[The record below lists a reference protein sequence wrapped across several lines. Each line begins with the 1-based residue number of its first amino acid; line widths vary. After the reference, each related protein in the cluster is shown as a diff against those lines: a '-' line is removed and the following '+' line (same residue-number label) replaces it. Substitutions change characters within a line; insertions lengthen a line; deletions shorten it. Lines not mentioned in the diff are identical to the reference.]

1 MEVVQH
7 ISIATGSTLVW
18 GGREGRMFGTGKKM
32 VGAINVGKQRAGTP
46 SSSSSLSGPGAG
58 AGCGGLLEGLGRS
71 GRGVE
76 LSR

>member
-1 MEVVQH
+1 
-7 ISIATGSTLVW
+7 
-18 GGREGRMFGTGKKM
+18 MFGTGKKM
-32 VGAINVGKQRAGTP
+32 VGAINVGKQRAGKP
-46 SSSSSLSGPGAG
+46 SSSSSLSGPGAD